1 MLSSYTIRG
10 LCHVCHSPCNTV
22 YHLRQLHFHNR
33 ETQQQQQKQQLV
45 SELALIQPETSAIR
59 KEHTCLRELQ
69 SMGGK
74 EVAGWV
80 KICAKKKKKRQEVV
94 WLKGKLGTSQ
104 GSCSWVWVCVCLL
117 GWWPAATRLHV
128 HCPTAGVEVSWVGLS
143 GKWPQRGAT
152 RLVEHSS
159 SEWVPMFPSLLS
171 GRDSKAVVFLTDAY
185 NVIHIRTDFISQTW
199 FFILNHQQQKLK
211 ISWYENIR

>member
-1 MLSSYTIRG
+1 MYTLKHKRAALHMLSSYTIRG

-33 ETQQQQQKQQLV
+33 ETQQQQQQKQQLV

-80 KICAKKKKKRQEVV
+80 KICAKKKKKGR
-94 WLKGKLGTSQ
+94 KLCGWKANWAPHRAAAA
-104 GSCSWVWVCVCLL
+104 GCGCVCVCWAGGLL
-117 GWWPAATRLHV
+117 WPDYMFTV
-128 HCPTAGVEVSWVGLS
+128 
-143 GKWPQRGAT
+143 PQR
-152 RLVEHSS
+152 
-159 SEWVPMFPSLLS
+159 EWKWD
-171 GRDSKAVVFLTDAY
+171 G
-185 NVIHIRTDFISQTW
+185 
-199 FFILNHQQQKLK
+199 
-211 ISWYENIR
+211 

>member
-1 MLSSYTIRG
+1 M
-10 LCHVCHSPCNTV
+10 
-22 YHLRQLHFHNR
+22 
-33 ETQQQQQKQQLV
+33 
-45 SELALIQPETSAIR
+45 
-59 KEHTCLRELQ
+59 
-69 SMGGK
+69 
-74 EVAGWV
+74 
-80 KICAKKKKKRQEVV
+80 

-128 HCPTAGVEVSWVGLS
+128 HCPTAGVEVRWVGLS

-159 SEWVPMFPSLLS
+159 SKWVPMFPSLLS

-185 NVIHIRTDFISQTW
+185 NVIHIRTDFISQNLVFHAEPTTA
-199 FFILNHQQQKLK
+199 KAK
-211 ISWYENIR
+211 NIMIWKYQVVCTDLCLCAGNNEPIIFWPSKFKAKVIRNSQNSYSIQL

>member
-80 KICAKKKKKRQEVV
+80 KICAKKKA
-94 WLKGKLGTSQ
+94 
-104 GSCSWVWVCVCLL
+104 GSCVAERQTGHLTGQLQLGVGVCVCLL

-128 HCPTAGVEVSWVGLS
+128 HCPTAGVEVRWVGLS

-159 SEWVPMFPSLLS
+159 SEWVPMFPSFLS

-199 FFILNHQQQKLK
+199 FFMLNQQQQKLK

>member
-1 MLSSYTIRG
+1 MYTLKHKRAALHMLSSYTIRG

-80 KICAKKKKKRQEVV
+80 KICAKKKKKA
-94 WLKGKLGTSQ
+94 
-104 GSCSWVWVCVCLL
+104 GSCVAERQTGHLTGQLQLGVGVCVS
-117 GWWPAATRLHV
+117 
-128 HCPTAGVEVSWVGLS
+128 AGLVACCDQITCSLS
-143 GKWPQRGAT
+143 
-152 RLVEHSS
+152 HSGS
-159 SEWVPMFPSLLS
+159 GSEM
-171 GRDSKAVVFLTDAY
+171 GRTE
-185 NVIHIRTDFISQTW
+185 W
-199 FFILNHQQQKLK
+199 
-211 ISWYENIR
+211 